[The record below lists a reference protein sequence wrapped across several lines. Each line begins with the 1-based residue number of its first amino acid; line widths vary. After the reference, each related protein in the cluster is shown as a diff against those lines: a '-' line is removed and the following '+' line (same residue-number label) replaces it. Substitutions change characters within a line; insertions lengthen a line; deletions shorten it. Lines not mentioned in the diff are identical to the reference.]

1 MAAGRYSRHELVE
14 QIGSRAKEMRSKT
27 VTIVGL
33 SGVGSAVAEMLV
45 RSGIGVR
52 VVDKGRILEHDLHQ
66 ATLFL
71 EEDLEKFK
79 AKQAKKRL
87 EDINK
92 SVPVKAFHE
101 DLTEVNIYLVDSDL
115 VIDCSNDLQ
124 VSLKID
130 KYCSKKK
137 IPMIYCY
144 VAGTQGYVFSI
155 DKNTPFGTNSKNLKI
170 SKISE
175 KGIMS
180 ATIQIAAGIA
190 AAKAAKILLNQ
201 PTDKNVISFDV
212 WDMTFE
218 KSIPKKGK

>member
-1 MAAGRYSRHELVE
+1 
-14 QIGSRAKEMRSKT
+14 MRSKT
-27 VTIVGL
+27 VTVVGL
-33 SGVGSAVAEMLV
+33 SGVGSATAEMLV

-66 ATLFL
+66 TTLFL

-92 SVPVKAFHE
+92 TVPVKAFHE
-101 DLTEVNIYLVDSDL
+101 DLNEVNIYLVDSDL
-115 VIDCSNDLQ
+115 VIDCSNDAN

-137 IPMIYCY
+137 ITMIYFY
-144 VAGTQGYVFSI
+144 VAGTKGQVFFV
-155 DKNTPFGTNSKNLKI
+155 DKDNPFSSI
-170 SKISE
+170 SKFIKNNKVSE

-180 ATIQIAAGIA
+180 ATIHIAAGIA
-190 AAKAAKILLNQ
+190 AAKAAKILLKQ
-201 PTDKNVISFDV
+201 PLDKNLISFDV
-212 WDMTFE
+212 WDMTFD
-218 KSIPKKGK
+218 KISTKKGK

>member
-1 MAAGRYSRHELVE
+1 MASGRYSRQEMVE
-14 QIGSRAKEMRSKT
+14 QIGSKAKDMRSKT
-27 VTIVGL
+27 VTVVGL
-33 SGVGSAVAEMLV
+33 SGVGSASAEMLV

-66 ATLFL
+66 TTLFL

-92 SVPVKAFHE
+92 NVPVKAFHE
-101 DLTEVNIYLVDSDL
+101 DLNEVNIYLVDSDL
-115 VIDCSNDLQ
+115 VIDCSNDPQ
-124 VSLKID
+124 VSAKID

-144 VAGTQGYVFSI
+144 ASGTKGQVFVV
-155 DKNTPFGTNSKNLKI
+155 DKDTPFSSISKYVKHN
-170 SKISE
+170 KISE

-180 ATIQIAAGIA
+180 ATIHIAAGIA
-190 AAKAAKILLNQ
+190 AAKAAKILLKQ
-201 PTDKNVISFDV
+201 PLDKNLVSFDV
-212 WDMTFE
+212 WDMTFD
-218 KSIPKKGK
+218 KINTKKGK

>member
-1 MAAGRYSRHELVE
+1 MATGRYSRQELVE
-14 QIGSRAKEMRSKT
+14 QIGANAREMRSKT
-27 VTIVGL
+27 VTVVGL
-33 SGVGSAVAEMLV
+33 SGVGSATAEMLV

-52 VVDKGRILEHDLHQ
+52 IVDKGRILEHDLHQ
-66 ATLFL
+66 TTLIL

-101 DLTEVNIYLVDSDL
+101 ELNEVNFYLVDSDL
-115 VIDCSNDLQ
+115 VIDCSNDLA
-124 VSLKID
+124 VSSKID

-144 VAGTQGYVFSI
+144 VAGTKGQVFVV
-155 DKNTPFGTNSKNLKI
+155 DKDTPFSSI
-170 SKISE
+170 SKFVKNNKVSE

-180 ATIQIAAGIA
+180 ATIHIAAGIA
-190 AAKAAKILLNQ
+190 AAKAAKTLLKI
-201 PTDKNVISFDV
+201 PIDKNLLSFDV
-212 WDMTFE
+212 WDLTFD
-218 KSIPKKGK
+218 KISAKKGK